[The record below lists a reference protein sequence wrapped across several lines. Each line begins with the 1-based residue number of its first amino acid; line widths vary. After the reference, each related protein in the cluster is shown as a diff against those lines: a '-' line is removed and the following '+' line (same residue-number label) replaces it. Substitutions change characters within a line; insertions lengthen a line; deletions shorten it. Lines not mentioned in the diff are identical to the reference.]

1 MERKNKCP
9 ACNRPIDEGVKF
21 CTNCGNPVNY
31 ASNQELCSCG
41 TLMENNLKFCTSC
54 GAPNPFFTD
63 KPSEKKKIN
72 PIPPQNKSIEN
83 NAGHKGKILSK
94 GSYDKEPAEKKKTYV
109 FIAIAMIIVLTGLW
123 YMLNPDFFGGNHK
136 SGKKS
141 QNLVIE
147 ERVSTENSPISV
159 SSGDTLTINL
169 PLGLFEG
176 EKWLKVKKVPDMN
189 SNRFKVVYEIT
200 LDDSRKFDNYIEIIV
215 SGLGSISGGILQAWH
230 FSETGGEWEPVP
242 AWNGSEQGSIRIY
255 TDHFS
260 MFAFG
265 EPEIPETEPGPEA
278 IIGPELPAIGN
289 LSAPENLH
297 QILNI
302 FNQGDLTKLLSPCS
316 EIIFRSFGLHSS
328 ENRRSYDLWRS
339 SLIVTDPYSY
349 TLAASLAGISD
360 ENLNAS
366 QYRQLAI
373 PALDNYKKLPSKVKE
388 YQPVN
393 DVFTALFAFD
403 YTENQPNNTTYKSK
417 YALDDVYRAFVT
429 TSTSGGKRPLAQWK
443 QQLRARLMQL
453 NDPSMFGQL
462 TDQFIRDQFIDFIER
477 NGNKKVAYEKLKES
491 GETVGNNLNDL
502 DLSGVSADFYGFLN
516 HFLRPVINDIRKD
529 YVVRARVNLQNDT
542 EQIRQDLN
550 KRHHIHCKMKLNA
563 VQKTVN
569 YAGSIVVFDV
579 PEAYRSKWQGVL
591 DASETLD
598 FYFTSAG
605 YIEAGMPT
613 RATLYLNQKN
623 EKEIITVDFQ
633 LKSGTTELVFT
644 PDDFSPVLGGK
655 KVDIN
660 RELQKQQ
667 NELEKMYKQ
676 LNR

>member
-1 MERKNKCP
+1 MNNHKCP
-9 ACNRPIDEGVKF
+9 ACNVTIAEGVKF
-21 CTNCGNPVNY
+21 CTKCGNPVNY
-31 ASNQELCSCG
+31 ATDQELCSCG
-41 TLMENNLKFCTSC
+41 NLMANNLKFCTSC
-54 GAPNPFFTD
+54 GAPNPFLTD
-63 KPSEKKKIN
+63 KPTEKKTIN
-72 PIPPQNKSIEN
+72 PVPTHNKSIEN
-83 NAGHKGKILSK
+83 NAARKDIIISK
-94 GSYDKEPAEKKKTYV
+94 GSYDKEPDVKKKTYIL
-109 FIAIAMIIVLTGLW
+109 IAVAMIIILTGLW
-123 YMLNPDFFGGNHK
+123 YLLNPDFFGRSNK
-136 SGKKS
+136 SGAKS

-147 ERVSTENSPISV
+147 ERVSTENSPITI
-159 SSGDTLTINL
+159 SSGDTLTLNL

-215 SGLGSISGGILQAWH
+215 LCTGSVSGGKLQAWH

-242 AWNGSEQGSIRIY
+242 TWSGPEEGSIRIY
-255 TDHFS
+255 TDHLS

-265 EPEIPETEPGPEA
+265 ESEIPETEPVPEA
-278 IIGPELPAIGN
+278 IVGPELPAMGN

-297 QILNI
+297 QILNM
-302 FNQGDLTKLLSPCS
+302 FNQGDLTKLSSPCS
-316 EIIFRSFGLHSS
+316 EMIFRSFGIHSS
-328 ENRRSYDLWRS
+328 YNRGNYDPWRS
-339 SLIVTDPYSY
+339 SLIVTDPFSY
-349 TLAASLAGISD
+349 LLAASLSGISD
-360 ENLNAS
+360 ENLKES
-366 QYRQLAI
+366 QYRQHAI
-373 PALDNYKKLPSKVKE
+373 SALGNYKKLPSKVKE
-388 YQPVN
+388 NQSVN

-403 YTENQPNNTTYKSK
+403 YAENHTNNTTYKSK
-417 YALDDVYRAFVT
+417 YALDDTYHVFVT

-443 QQLRARLMQL
+443 QQLRAGLMQL
-453 NDPSMFGQL
+453 KDPSMFGQL
-462 TDQFIRDQFIDFIER
+462 TDQFIRDQFMDFIER
-477 NGNKKVAYEKLKES
+477 NGNKKVVYEKLKEL
-491 GETVGNNLNDL
+491 GETVSDNLDDL
-502 DLSGVSADFYGFLN
+502 DLSGVSADFYGFLR

-529 YVVRARVNLQNDT
+529 YVVGARVNLQNDA

-579 PEAYRSKWQGVL
+579 PEAYRPKWQGVL
-591 DASETLD
+591 DANETLD

-633 LKSGTTELVFT
+633 LNSGTTELVFT
-644 PDDFSPVLGGK
+644 PDDFSPVFGGK

-667 NELEKMYKQ
+667 DELEKIYKQ